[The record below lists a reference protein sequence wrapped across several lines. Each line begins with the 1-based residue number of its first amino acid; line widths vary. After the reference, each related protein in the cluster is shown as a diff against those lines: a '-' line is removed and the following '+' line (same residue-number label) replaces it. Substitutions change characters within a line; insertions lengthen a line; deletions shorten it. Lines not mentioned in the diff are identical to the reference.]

1 MRFPKFRYAVLCGA
15 ALGLVIPLLAMSLFK
30 LHIFAI
36 AGAWLLYIWPSSF
49 MLMATETLGYSL
61 NAFAVLAWSIGWNV
75 LLYVVVF
82 ALLWLLGWVVRACL
96 VSSRDRTTI

>member
-1 MRFPKFRYAVLCGA
+1 MRFPKFRYAFLCGA
-15 ALGLVIPLLAMSLFK
+15 ALGLAIPLLVMSLFK
-30 LHIFAI
+30 LRIFPS
-36 AGAWLLYIWPSSF
+36 GGTWLEYIWPSSF

-61 NAFAVLAWSIGWNV
+61 KAFAILAWSIGWNV
-75 LLYVVVF
+75 FLYVIVF